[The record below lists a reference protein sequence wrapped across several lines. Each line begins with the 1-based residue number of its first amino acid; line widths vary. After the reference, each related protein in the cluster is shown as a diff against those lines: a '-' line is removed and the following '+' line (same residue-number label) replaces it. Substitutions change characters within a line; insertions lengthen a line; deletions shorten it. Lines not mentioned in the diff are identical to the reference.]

1 MKKIATILT
10 LAAGLAAAPAFAQQP
25 MPSWYVGLGLGV
37 GNLNMSGQDLTGLSN
52 AQIDDTDTTYTV
64 RGGYRFHP
72 NFAVELGYYDLGT
85 YAFSNNDGVVPIT
98 GSAKAKSYG
107 VSLVAIAPMG
117 QFDLYGRLG
126 WEESEIKANANTE
139 LFTAS
144 ASDRQSGATYGL
156 GGRWNFSNNMGF
168 FVEWMKN
175 DKIEVD
181 SYLAGIDF
189 RF

>member
-1 MKKIATILT
+1 
-10 LAAGLAAAPAFAQQP
+10 
-25 MPSWYVGLGLGV
+25 
-37 GNLNMSGQDLTGLSN
+37 MSGPTLRGIFNRVDVNRDGSLDRAEVKKFVEDADVGSGLFGGKKVN
-52 AQIDDTDTTYTV
+52 GATD
-64 RGGYRFHP
+64 
-72 NFAVELGYYDLGT
+72 
-85 YAFSNNDGVVPIT
+85 AFVDAFDGN
-98 GSAKAKSYG
+98 K
-107 VSLVAIAPMG
+107 
-117 QFDLYGRLG
+117 DGRVG

-139 LFTAS
+139 LFTAD
-144 ASDRQSGATYGL
+144 ASDKQSGATYGV

>member
-10 LAAGLAAAPAFAQQP
+10 LAAGLAAAPAFAQQG
-25 MPSWYVGLGLGV
+25 WYAGFGLGV
-37 GNLNMSGQDLTGLSN
+37 GSLGKSGQDITGIPD
-52 AQIDDTDTTYTV
+52 AQVDDTDTTYTV

-72 NFAVELGYYDLGT
+72 NFAVELDYYDLGKYGFSGDVGGT
-85 YAFSNNDGVVPIT
+85 YVS

-107 VSLVAIAPMG
+107 LSLLAIAPMG
-117 QFDLYGRLG
+117 QFDLYGRVG
-126 WEESEIKANANTE
+126 WEESEIKANANTQ
-139 LFTAS
+139 LFTAD
-144 ASDRQSGATYGL
+144 ASDKQSGATYGV